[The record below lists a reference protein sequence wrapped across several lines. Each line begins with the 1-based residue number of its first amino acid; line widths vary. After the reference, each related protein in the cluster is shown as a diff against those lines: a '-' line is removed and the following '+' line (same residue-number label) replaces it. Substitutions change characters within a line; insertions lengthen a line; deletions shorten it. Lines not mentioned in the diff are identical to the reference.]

1 MITFGFQ
8 LISLCYFIDFR
19 CFVYDK
25 TDSMATFLLQ
35 PSHGKRQEKGQR
47 SEWSKALSLFYD
59 AKTAG
64 PDVHVVQ
71 QLLAAC
77 AKVRNW

>member
-1 MITFGFQ
+1 
-8 LISLCYFIDFR
+8 
-19 CFVYDK
+19 
-25 TDSMATFLLQ
+25 MATFLLQ

-47 SEWSKALSLFYD
+47 SEWSKALSLFYGP

-64 PDVHVVQ
+64 GTDVHVVQ

-77 AKVRNW
+77 AKVRKLVITA